1 MEMMEAQML
10 NAIYLKMLP
19 RFNPETIKVGDFV
32 IIKRNTGKTDHSSA
46 AVQITA
52 VRENELLVRVVEVL
66 GGNRY
71 FEINQCAYVAGESV
85 TINPKD
91 VNDGTVEI
99 WPAKAVIPG
108 V

>member
-10 NAIYLKMLP
+10 NSVYLKMLP
-19 RFNPETIKVGDFV
+19 RFNTETIKVGDFV
-32 IIKRNTGKTDHSSA
+32 IIKRKTGKADYSSA
-46 AVQITA
+46 AVQVTA
-52 VRENELLVRVVEVL
+52 VREDELLVRVVEVL
-66 GGNRY
+66 GRDRY
-71 FEINQCAYVAGESV
+71 FEINQSAYVAGESV